1 MLLGFSSKDF
11 KSIKGEASCSF
22 YASKEKRYKEHLME
36 VKGTGDKAL
45 PVALI
50 YGENATGKSH
60 FYESFLFLKNLI
72 LNFAE
77 DENFSLEA
85 FLEKEGISP
94 LEFNSEFNFEFS
106 KKSQVYSYS
115 LSFKEGKVE
124 KEEFLRQTGLCIT
137 VFFRREAQDFTSY
150 ALNDDDLSDSL
161 IGLSPDVRETE
172 PFLSKLIREEVPD
185 FEFFTS
191 FLKEHLIFVPKVQTD
206 TFFSISEGEKRK
218 QLLENHM
225 PYLVDDFKA
234 FAFKPAY
241 KKDSSFFDEK
251 LYQKGKELFKDKP
264 FILKTKEGNILRFSP
279 HDEAK
284 FEVLYSVYKRG
295 LKGERSYPFGEESSG
310 IKRLYDILP
319 VFSSEGKKKDT
330 IFIVDD
336 LDAFLGTLSLRE
348 LFLDFL
354 FLGETHKKR
363 HQILGTIR
371 NVSLMDEDLFRNDE
385 LWFIEKTM
393 KQTAL
398 YSLTDF
404 KDNEKRDVQKDLC
417 DGRIV
422 YVPPFFLR

>member
-22 YASKEKRYKEHLME
+22 YASKEKSHPEHLMK

-50 YGENATGKSH
+50 YGENTTGKSH
-60 FYESFLFLKNLI
+60 FCESFLFLKNLI

-77 DENFSLEA
+77 NENFSLEA

-94 LEFNSEFNFEFS
+94 LEFNSAFNLEFS
-106 KKSQVYSYS
+106 KKRQVYSYS

-124 KEEFLRQTGLCIT
+124 KEEFSRQTGLCIAF
-137 VFFRREAQDFTSY
+137 FFRREAQDFTFD

-191 FLKEHLIFVPKVQTD
+191 FLKEHLVFVPKIQTD
-206 TFFSISEGEKRK
+206 TFLSISEGEKQK
-218 QLLENHM
+218 QLLENNM
-225 PYLVDDFKA
+225 PYLSDDFKI
-234 FAFKPAY
+234 FIFRTGY
-241 KKDSSFFDEK
+241 KEDSSFFDEK

-264 FILKTKEGNILRFSP
+264 FILKTKEGNILRFSSSQ
-279 HDEAK
+279 DVE
-284 FEVLYSVYKRG
+284 FDVLYSVYKRG
-295 LKGERSYPFGEESSG
+295 PEGQRSIPFGEESSG

-330 IFIVDD
+330 IFVVDD
-336 LDAFLGTLSLRE
+336 IDAFLGTLSLRK
-348 LFLDFL
+348 LFLEFIFSGDFH
-354 FLGETHKKR
+354 EKR
-363 HQILGTIR
+363 SQILGTTR
-371 NVSLMDEDLFRNDE
+371 NLSLMDEELFRKDE
-385 LWFIEKTM
+385 LWFIEKVM
-393 KQTAL
+393 KQTSL
-398 YSLTDF
+398 YSLADF
-404 KDNEKRDVQKDLC
+404 KDNEKRNVQKDLC

-422 YVPPFFLR
+422 YVPPFFLQ